1 MSRKLLLA
9 VLLLLAV
16 SLQPNPKP
24 QSAQAQVRHQE
35 ITLNLADAV
44 SRTAAVAQT
53 NRGISLVE
61 AENTATILT
70 QEISVPLE
78 NAQPFLA
85 VAPVVSLLGIA
96 EEITVQYRFAGSS
109 GNWEDWAALELDRDA
124 APRGSG
130 KLSALL
136 FLPKDTIKVQF
147 QLSLL
152 RNDQQVAP
160 MLAGMKVT
168 FISPGSTNK
177 LSQQQINPGNLALTP
192 SPESS
197 AAKYPKPLITSRTDW
212 GCPDGQGNPRSTP
225 SYTTVTHL
233 IVHHTAGANTS
244 TDWPAVVRSIW
255 NFHIF
260 TNGWS
265 DIGYNYLIDPNGVIY
280 EGRGG
285 GDNVTGA
292 HFSCQNGGTMGVS
305 LLGTFTTVQPTTAA
319 LTSLKEIL
327 SWKADQRNLAPAAS
341 SYHAGMRET
350 LANIS
355 GHRDGNGLA
364 QSCGAT
370 ECPGQMLYSLLPS
383 IRTEV
388 SEWVTPINDFSLTTT
403 IDRQLTIKG
412 GTVTFPIRS
421 ATLTGT
427 AQPISLLTRNLP
439 SGLSANFIANSILTG
454 NSTQLTITVPETVP
468 AGSYPLTVI
477 GTGTTKRALE
487 LQVTVTGTVA
497 SVSAASYQGASPL
510 AAESIVSA
518 FGVKL
523 AAEVKA
529 ADSLPLPRTLGD
541 VLVQI
546 KDSIGT
552 ELSAPLF
559 FVSPTQINYQLPPN
573 LAFGNA
579 TVTVLHKTEIV
590 ALGTI
595 HVTATAPGL
604 FSANANGQG
613 VAIGLLQRRMG
624 DGSDVFEP
632 LAQFDET
639 QKIFLPR
646 ALDLRLPEQQYF
658 LTLFGTGIRFRNA
671 SLPVSAQVG
680 GTPVEVLYA
689 AEQKEFVGLD
699 QVNLRLTPALI
710 GRGQVE
716 VVLSIEGRT
725 TNPLWISFK

>member
-1 MSRKLLLA
+1 MSRKLLLTA
-9 VLLLLAV
+9 LLLLAA

-24 QSAQAQVRHQE
+24 QSAQTQVRHQE
-35 ITLNLADAV
+35 ITLNLTEMGRGNV
-44 SRTAAVAQT
+44 AVAQT

-78 NAQPFLA
+78 QAEPFLA

-96 EEITVQYRFAGSS
+96 EEITVHYRFAGSS

-136 FLPKDTIKVQF
+136 FLPKETIKVQF

-197 AAKYPKPLITSRTDW
+197 AVKYPKPLITSRTDW

-233 IVHHTAGANTS
+233 IVHHTAGSNTS
-244 TDWPAVVRSIW
+244 ADWPAVVRSIW

-285 GDNVTGA
+285 GENVTGA

-370 ECPGQMLYSLLPS
+370 ECPGQMLYALLPG

-388 SEWVTPINDFSLTTT
+388 SEGVSPVNDFSLTTT
-403 IDRQLTIKG
+403 IDKQLTIKG

-427 AQPISLLTRNLP
+427 AQPINLVTRKLP
-439 SGLSANFIANSILTG
+439 AGLSANFTANSILTG
-454 NSTQLTITVPETVP
+454 NTTQLTITVPEAAP
-468 AGSYPLTVI
+468 AGTYPITVV
-477 GTGTTKRALE
+477 GTGATKRALE
-487 LQVTVTGTVA
+487 LQVMVTGSVA

-518 FGVKL
+518 FGVNL

-529 ADSLPLPRTLGD
+529 ADSLPLPLTLAN
-541 VLVQI
+541 VAVQV
-546 KDSIGT
+546 KDRVGT

-573 LAFGNA
+573 LALGNA
-579 TVTVLHKTEIV
+579 TITVLYKTEIV
-590 ALGTI
+590 AVGSI
-595 HVTATAPGL
+595 QVTATAPGL

-613 VAIGLLQRRMG
+613 VAIGLLQRRQA

-646 ALDLRLPEQQYF
+646 ALDLRPPEQQYF
-658 LTLFGTGIRFRNA
+658 LTLFGTGIRFRNT

-680 GTPVEVLYA
+680 GVSVEVLYA
-689 AEQKEFVGLD
+689 GEQKEFVGLD

-716 VVLSIEGRT
+716 VILAVEGRA